1 MRLDLKLNSLWRFF
15 RAKAARVN
23 RVLSDAQDD
32 DMIFQVHSWG
42 KKLLERFIKRQRR
55 RTCKIGVAR
64 GIAYASTG
72 SAKAS
77 NYAGAKGR
85 HNVY

>member
-32 DMIFQVHSWG
+32 DMIFEVHSWE
-42 KKLLERFIKRQRR
+42 KKLLERNETR
-55 RTCKIGVAR
+55 
-64 GIAYASTG
+64 ASSSG
-72 SAKAS
+72 NADERVK
-77 NYAGAKGR
+77 
-85 HNVY
+85 